1 MPTPAAADPPAAR
14 ADLIEPNSEDG
25 RRVSEAVYWRDYYH
39 LDDILYE
46 WNDGRLEEMPMSDL
60 ETLLAYG
67 WLLDLLRRYLES
79 HPVGQIVA
87 PDFGFRLVLATGTK
101 VRRPDCALV
110 RGDNRQPIGLRDA
123 SYRGIYD
130 LCIEALSD
138 RKPADV
144 RRDTITKK
152 AEYAAAGVPEY
163 YILHHDPQQRAFY
176 TRNAA
181 GRYLPIPPQDGVI
194 ASKVLPGLRF
204 RLSDLDARPAL
215 AQLAADPVYS
225 GFVLP
230 QWQRDRAR
238 AEAEASRA
246 EAEASEAEARRAE
259 AEAAARR
266 EAEQR
271 AALATIARRD
281 AEQRADAEAQHAA
294 TEAKAR
300 ADAERQLRMLA
311 LRLARLEARR
321 GADDAGE

>member
-1 MPTPAAADPPAAR
+1 MRTPAAADPSSAVPADR
-14 ADLIEPNSEDG
+14 AEPIEPLSEDG
-25 RRVSEAVYWRDYYH
+25 RCVSEAVYWRDYYH
-39 LDDILYE
+39 LDDSLYE
-46 WNDGRLEEMPMSDL
+46 WNNGRLEEMPMSDL

-87 PDFGFRLVLATGTK
+87 PDFGFRLVLADGIR

-123 SYRGIYD
+123 SYRGLYD

-144 RRDTITKK
+144 RRDTVTKK

-163 YILHHDPQQRAFY
+163 YILHHDPEHRAFY

-181 GRYLPIPPQDGVI
+181 GRYVPIPPQEGVI

-204 RLSDLDARPAL
+204 RIRDLDARPPL
-215 AQLAADPVYS
+215 AELMADPVYAD
-225 GFVLP
+225 FVLP

-238 AEAEASRA
+238 AEAEAQRA
-246 EAEASEAEARRAE
+246 EAEATARH
-259 AEAAARR
+259 

-271 AALATIARRD
+271 AAAETAARRD
-281 AEQRADAEAQHAA
+281 AEQRAAVETAA
-294 TEAKAR
+294 R
-300 ADAERQLRMLA
+300 RDAERQLRVLA
-311 LRLARLEARR
+311 QRLARLEAQR
-321 GADDAGE
+321 DPDEAGD